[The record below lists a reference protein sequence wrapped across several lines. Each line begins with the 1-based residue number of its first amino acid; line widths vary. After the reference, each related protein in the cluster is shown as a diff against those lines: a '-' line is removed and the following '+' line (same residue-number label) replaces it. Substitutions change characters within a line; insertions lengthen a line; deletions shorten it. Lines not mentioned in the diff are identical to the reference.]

1 MFQAM
6 SDKGDDATSADFV
19 RADNQ
24 ARAERQAAP
33 TAPASSTQ
41 RPARQQ
47 TSAPQQSNADYL
59 KSSGM
64 MDESLEKKIRKMYRE
79 QKSEK
84 FTGGVAAD
92 LQDYSGPNKPVG
104 RSEKEQHHGIVDEE
118 NLEERIGSQF
128 GTRRNRKRHTF
139 KTTLGKLENRNWGGN
154 QSMKNRYEEF
164 SFMKEAR
171 EKAFEKVKTKKDQN
185 SEVNGKKTLTGE
197 IPNEI
202 DTEPKKPSM
211 TGY

>member
-1 MFQAM
+1 
-6 SDKGDDATSADFV
+6 
-19 RADNQ
+19 
-24 ARAERQAAP
+24 
-33 TAPASSTQ
+33 
-41 RPARQQ
+41 
-47 TSAPQQSNADYL
+47 
-59 KSSGM
+59 M
-64 MDESLEKKIRKMYRE
+64 MDESLEKKIRRMYRE

-128 GTRRNRKRHTF
+128 GTRRNRKRHAF

-171 EKAFEKVKTKKDQN
+171 EKAFEKVKTKKDQMSKGN
-185 SEVNGKKTLTGE
+185 RTDTGSPADM
-197 IPNEI
+197 IN
-202 DTEPKKPSM
+202 TEPTKPSM